1 MKERFSEL
9 FSDATAGGKIVTAGI
24 REAFSGSCGALQG
37 VLKSLQ
43 GSLAKAKWH
52 KQQDNWHFCTVN
64 TLLIKG
70 KGSLS
75 AQVCFTIHTFQT
87 PLKSFYRMLKNPSV
101 GREKKVQSPS
111 ETETFRLMR
120 SDIIFI
126 HQLRC

>member
-1 MKERFSEL
+1 MLITKKTYLQDERKISEL
-9 FSDATAGGKIVTAGI
+9 FSDATAGGIIVTAGI

-52 KQQDNWHFCTVN
+52 TQQDNWHFCTVN

-87 PLKSFYRMLKNPSV
+87 PLKSFYRMLKIRQSAGNRRS
-101 GREKKVQSPS
+101 RVQVSPKH
-111 ETETFRLMR
+111 
-120 SDIIFI
+120 SD
-126 HQLRC
+126 L